1 MVRNR
6 IKALLA
12 EAEITATTLVEKMP
26 AGVDKVAM
34 SYITNGRVLP
44 TTRELGND
52 VRRFQLHP
60 GRHLRAARDRSSFG
74 QAAGGAGSA
83 IGRMP
88 KGQRKP
94 TKSKMTAWPTW

>member
-6 IKALLA
+6 IKVLLA

-44 TTRELGND
+44 TREILETMCD
-52 VRRFQLHP
+52 VFSCTP
-60 GRHLRAARDRSSFG
+60 ADIYEPVAYTHLDVYKRQDLLVVLVYKCG
-74 QAAGGAGSA
+74 QE
-83 IGRMP
+83 
-88 KGQRKP
+88 
-94 TKSKMTAWPTW
+94 KSNNLYY